1 MMVEHLR
8 KDKVALIAAAAIA
21 ALVLSALAAPLI
33 APCDPLRIDLDALR
47 LPPSLSHLM
56 GTDNKGRDVLSRVLF
71 GARVSLLV
79 GAAAAAVSMVIG
91 VAVGI
96 VGGYVGG
103 RVDAVLSA
111 FTDMVMAFPS
121 LLLAI
126 GITVV
131 LPPGLY
137 TVMLALSVVGWASF
151 ARLARGM
158 ALSIKEQPFIEAARA
173 SGGGT
178 GRILLRHVLPNC
190 LPLVVIAG
198 SLKVGSFILAE
209 SALSFLGLGAQPPTP
224 TWGSM
229 VSLSRGY
236 ILSAPWTVIF
246 PGAAIAVT
254 VLSFNILGDSLRD
267 WLDPK
272 MRI

>member
-1 MMVEHLR
+1 MFRHLK
-8 KDKVALIAAAAIA
+8 KDKAALLAAFVITALVVMAIA
-21 ALVLSALAAPLI
+21 APII
-33 APCDPLRIDLDALR
+33 APYDPLHINLDALK
-47 LPPSLSHLM
+47 LSPSWSHWM
-56 GTDNKGRDVLSRVLF
+56 GTDNKGRDVLSRLMF

-79 GAAAAAVSMVIG
+79 GVMASALSMVIG
-91 VAVGI
+91 VSVGI

-103 RVDAVLSA
+103 KLDGALGA
-111 FTDMVMAFPS
+111 LTDMVMAFPS

-131 LPPGLY
+131 LPPGLF

-158 ALSIKEQPFIEAARA
+158 ALSMKEQQFVEAARA
-173 SGGGT
+173 SGCGT
-178 GRILLRHVLPNC
+178 IRVLFRHILPNC
-190 LPLVVIAG
+190 LPLIIIAG

-209 SALSFLGLGAQPPTP
+209 SALSFLGLGAQPPTA

-229 VSLSRGY
+229 VSLSRNY
-236 ILSAPWTVIF
+236 ILTAPWTVIF
-246 PGAAIAVT
+246 PGLAIAVT

-267 WLDPK
+267 FLDPK
-272 MRI
+272 MK

>member
-1 MMVEHLR
+1 MLTHLK
-8 KDKVALIAAAAIA
+8 KDKVALISALVISALVLAAIA
-21 ALVLSALAAPLI
+21 APILAPY
-33 APCDPLRIDLDALR
+33 DPLRINLDALR
-47 LPPSLSHLM
+47 LSPSTSYWM
-56 GTDNKGRDVLSRVLF
+56 GTDNMGRDVLSRLVF
-71 GARVSLLV
+71 GARLSLLV
-79 GAAAAAVSMVIG
+79 GVLAAALSMAIG
-91 VAVGI
+91 ILIGI
-96 VGGYVGG
+96 TAGYAGGK
-103 RVDAVLSA
+103 VDSALSA
-111 FTDMVMAFPS
+111 LTDMVMAFPS

-131 LPPGLY
+131 LPPGLL

-158 ALSIKEQPFIEAARA
+158 VLSIKEQPFVEAARA
-173 SGGGT
+173 SGCT
-178 GRILLRHVLPNC
+178 TPRVLFRHILPNC
-190 LPLVVIAG
+190 LPLMIIAG

-229 VSLSRGY
+229 VSLSRNY
-236 ILSAPWTVIF
+236 ILSAPWTVVF
-246 PGAAIAVT
+246 PGLAIAAT
-254 VLSFNILGDSLRD
+254 VLAFNILGDSLRD

>member
-1 MMVEHLR
+1 MLDHLK
-8 KDKVALIAAAAIA
+8 KDKVALVSAIAIA
-21 ALVLSALAAPLI
+21 AMVIIAVFAPVFS
-33 APCDPLRIDLDALR
+33 PYDPLRIDLDALK
-47 LPPSLSHLM
+47 LPPSWHHWM
-56 GTDNKGRDVLSRVLF
+56 GTDNKGRDVLSRVIF

-79 GAAAAAVSMVIG
+79 GVAASSVSMAIG
-91 VAVGI
+91 VAVG
-96 VGGYVGG
+96 VAGGYMGG
-103 RVDAVLSA
+103 KVDAGLTA
-111 FTDMVMAFPS
+111 LTDMVMAFPS

-131 LPPGLY
+131 LPPGLL

-158 ALSIKEQPFIEAARA
+158 VLSLKEQPFVEAARA
-173 SGGGT
+173 SGCGT
-178 GRILLRHVLPNC
+178 SRILLRHILPNC
-190 LPLVVIAG
+190 LPLMIIAG
-198 SLKVGSFILAE
+198 TLKIGSFILTE

-229 VSLSRGY
+229 VSLSRHY
-236 ILSAPWTVIF
+236 ILSSPWTVVF
-246 PGAAIAVT
+246 PGMAISAA

-272 MRI
+272 MRV

>member
-1 MMVEHLR
+1 MASLL
-8 KDKVALIAAAAIA
+8 KKNKTAFISALIIAALILLAAAANFI
-21 ALVLSALAAPLI
+21 SPF
-33 APCDPLRIDLDALR
+33 DPLRINLDALR
-47 LPPSLSHLM
+47 LPPSWSHWM
-56 GTDNKGRDVLSRVLF
+56 GTDNMGRDVFSRVIF
-71 GARVSLLV
+71 GTRVSLSVGLV
-79 GAAAAAVSMVIG
+79 AALISMVIG
-91 VAVGI
+91 IVVGT

-103 RVDAVLSA
+103 LWDGGLTAL
-111 FTDMVMAFPS
+111 TDMVMAFPS

-126 GITVV
+126 GISVV
-131 LPPGLY
+131 LPPGIY
-137 TVMLALSVVGWASF
+137 TVMLALSLVGWASF
-151 ARLARGM
+151 ARLSRGM
-158 ALSIKEQPFIEAARA
+158 VLSMKEQQFVEAARA
-173 SGGGT
+173 SGSGPL
-178 GRILLRHVLPNC
+178 RIMFRHILPNC
-190 LPLVVIAG
+190 LPLIIVAG

-229 VSLSRGY
+229 ISLSRNY

-272 MRI
+272 LKI

>member
-1 MMVEHLR
+1 MFSHLK
-8 KDKVALIAAAAIA
+8 KDKIALLSAIAIVGLIAAAII
-21 ALVLSALAAPLI
+21 APLI
-33 APCDPLRIDLDALR
+33 SPYDPLRINLDALR
-47 LPPSLSHLM
+47 LPPSWAHWM
-56 GTDNKGRDVLSRVLF
+56 GTDNKGRDVFSRLLF

-79 GAAAAAVSMVIG
+79 GFLSAAVSMVIG
-91 VAVGI
+91 TLIGMT
-96 VGGYVGG
+96 GGYVGG
-103 RVDAVLSA
+103 KVDGALTA
-111 FTDMVMAFPS
+111 LTDMVMAFPS

-131 LPPGLY
+131 LPPGLF
-137 TVMLALSVVGWASF
+137 TVMLALALVGWASF
-151 ARLARGM
+151 ARLARSLV
-158 ALSIKEQPFIEAARA
+158 LSLKEQQFVEAAHA
-173 SGGGT
+173 SGCGT
-178 GRILLRHVLPNC
+178 GRILFRHILPNC
-190 LPLVVIAG
+190 LPLMIIAG

-229 VSLSRGY
+229 ISLSRNY

-246 PGAAIAVT
+246 PGVAIAVT

-272 MRI
+272 MRV

>member
-1 MMVEHLR
+1 MYQHLK
-8 KDKVALIAAAAIA
+8 KDKIALISAIVIFVLIAAAII
-21 ALVLSALAAPLI
+21 APLI
-33 APCDPLRIDLDALR
+33 SPYDPLRINLDALR
-47 LPPSLSHLM
+47 LPPSFQHWM
-56 GTDNKGRDVLSRVLF
+56 GTDNKGRDVFSRLLF

-79 GAAAAAVSMVIG
+79 GFLSAAVSMVIG
-91 VAVGI
+91 TLIGMT
-96 VGGYVGG
+96 GGYVGG
-103 RVDAVLSA
+103 KIDGALTA
-111 FTDMVMAFPS
+111 LTDMVMAFPS

-131 LPPGLY
+131 LPPGLF
-137 TVMLALSVVGWASF
+137 TVMLALALVGWASF
-151 ARLARGM
+151 ARLARSLV
-158 ALSIKEQPFIEAARA
+158 LSLKEQQFVEAAHA
-173 SGGGT
+173 SGCGT
-178 GRILLRHVLPNC
+178 GRILFRHILPNC
-190 LPLVVIAG
+190 LPLMIIAG

-229 VSLSRGY
+229 ISLSRNY

-246 PGAAIAVT
+246 PGVAIAIT

-272 MRI
+272 MRV

>member
-1 MMVEHLR
+1 MFSHLK
-8 KDKVALIAAAAIA
+8 KDKIAFLSAIVIIGLIAAAI
-21 ALVLSALAAPLI
+21 VAPVI
-33 APCDPLRIDLDALR
+33 SPYDPLRINLDQLR
-47 LPPSLSHLM
+47 LPPSWEHWM
-56 GTDNKGRDVLSRVLF
+56 GTDNKGRDVFSRLLF

-79 GAAAAAVSMVIG
+79 GFLAAAVSMVFGTLIG
-91 VAVGI
+91 MT
-96 VGGYVGG
+96 GGYIGG
-103 RVDAVLSA
+103 KVDGALTA
-111 FTDMVMAFPS
+111 LTDMVMAFPS

-131 LPPGLY
+131 LPPGLF
-137 TVMLALSVVGWASF
+137 TVMLALALVGWASF
-151 ARLARGM
+151 ARLARSLV
-158 ALSIKEQPFIEAARA
+158 LSLKEQQFVEAAHA
-173 SGGGT
+173 SGCGT
-178 GRILLRHVLPNC
+178 GRVLFRHILPNC
-190 LPLVVIAG
+190 LPLMIIAG

-229 VSLSRGY
+229 ISLSRNY

-246 PGAAIAVT
+246 PGVAIAVT

-272 MRI
+272 MRV

>member
-1 MMVEHLR
+1 MFSHLK
-8 KDKVALIAAAAIA
+8 KDKIAFISAIVIIGLIAAAIA
-21 ALVLSALAAPLI
+21 APLI
-33 APCDPLRIDLDALR
+33 SPYDPLRINLGQLR
-47 LPPSLSHLM
+47 LPPSWEHWM
-56 GTDNKGRDVLSRVLF
+56 GTDNKGRDVFSRLLF

-79 GAAAAAVSMVIG
+79 GFLAAAVSMAIG
-91 VAVGI
+91 ILIGMT
-96 VGGYVGG
+96 GGYLGG
-103 RVDAVLSA
+103 KVDGALTA
-111 FTDMVMAFPS
+111 LTDMVMAFPS

-131 LPPGLY
+131 LPPGLF
-137 TVMLALSVVGWASF
+137 TVMLALALVGWASF
-151 ARLARGM
+151 ARLARSLV
-158 ALSIKEQPFIEAARA
+158 LSLKEQQYVEAARA
-173 SGGGT
+173 SGSST
-178 GRILLRHVLPNC
+178 GRIIFRHILPNC
-190 LPLVVIAG
+190 LPLMIIAG

-229 VSLSRGY
+229 ISLSRNY

-272 MRI
+272 MRV

>member
-1 MMVEHLR
+1 MFSHLK
-8 KDKVALIAAAAIA
+8 KDKVALISAIAIA
-21 ALVLSALAAPLI
+21 AMVVIAVAAPLV
-33 APCDPLRIDLDALR
+33 APYDPLRIDLDSLR
-47 LPPSLSHLM
+47 LGPSWEHWM
-56 GTDNKGRDVLSRVLF
+56 GTDNKGRDVLSRVIF

-79 GAAAAAVSMVIG
+79 GVVASFVSMAIG
-91 VAVGI
+91 ILIGI
-96 VGGYVGG
+96 TGGYVGG
-103 RVDAVLSA
+103 KVDSA
-111 FTDMVMAFPS
+111 LTALTEMVMAFPS

-131 LPPGLY
+131 LPPGLM
-137 TVMLALSVVGWASF
+137 TVMLALAVVGWASF

-158 ALSIKEQPFIEAARA
+158 VLSLKEQPFVEAARA
-173 SGGGT
+173 SGSAT
-178 GRILLRHVLPNC
+178 PRILFRHILPNC
-190 LPLVVIAG
+190 LPLMIIAG
-198 SLKVGSFILAE
+198 TLKIGSFILTE

-229 VSLSRGY
+229 VSLSRHY

-246 PGAAIAVT
+246 PGAAISVA

-272 MRI
+272 MRV